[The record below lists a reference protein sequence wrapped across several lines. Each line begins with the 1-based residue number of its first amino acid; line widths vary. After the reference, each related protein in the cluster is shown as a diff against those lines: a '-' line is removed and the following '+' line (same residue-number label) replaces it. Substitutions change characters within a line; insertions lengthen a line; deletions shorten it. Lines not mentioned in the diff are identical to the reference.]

1 MAEFAQY
8 EVEYT
13 NVKPWHG
20 MNAGSG
26 KTVVNIVKSSSSV
39 KAKLKRALEQKLNS
53 LGIRVDS
60 YREVSSSAD

>member
-26 KTVVNIVKSSSSV
+26 KAVVGIVKSSSST
-39 KAKLKRALEQKLNS
+39 KAKLKKALEQKLNS
-53 LGIRVDS
+53 LGVRVDS
-60 YREVSSSAD
+60 YREVGSSAE